1 MYNYNFRVDWID
13 HVSGEHCVDWL
24 TEESARWEV
33 QNDLFGEIYSV
44 TEILD
49 EEGNESENLIE
60 KFHKN

>member
-1 MYNYNFRVDWID
+1 MYNYRIDWID
-13 HVSGEHCVDWL
+13 HVSGEHCMDLL

-60 KFHKN
+60 KFRKI